1 MKAFIEYVKGLDS
14 DEFVELRE
22 RLNEVQSCF
31 ESLSEESNSDAT
43 QLILDKVLD
52 LLECMD
58 KVEEGNENDI
68 EEEDIEDY

>member
-1 MKAFIEYVKGLDS
+1 MKAFVEYVKGLEN

-22 RLNEVQSCF
+22 KLNEVQSCF
-31 ESLSEESNSDAT
+31 ESLSEESNSDTT

-58 KVEEGNENDI
+58 KVEEGKEGDI
-68 EEEDIEDY
+68 EEEDSEDY

>member
-1 MKAFIEYVKGLDS
+1 MKAFIEYVKGLEN

-22 RLNEVQSCF
+22 RLNEAQSCF

-43 QLILDKVLD
+43 QLILDKILD

-68 EEEDIEDY
+68 EEEDSEDY